1 MTVRFLSACRGQDD
15 GAMQPLPDPTDFGL
29 SPFPDCVVAV
39 RVPADGL
46 TVFRLVN
53 TVPATED
60 DFVPRSPLRV
70 GAHPILVTCAVSVFL
85 SANSALSVRVRPTSR
100 VAQLRLRPDPL
111 THVAHTA
118 QDRQRDHLSVWAPK
132 RRLLRAV
139 IRYW

>member
-1 MTVRFLSACRGQDD
+1 
-15 GAMQPLPDPTDFGL
+15 MQHLPDPAELGL
-29 SPFPDCVVAV
+29 APFPDCAVAV

-46 TVFRLVN
+46 TVFRLVR

-70 GAHPILVTCAVSVFL
+70 GAHPILLTCAISVFL
-85 SANSALSVRVRPTSR
+85 SARSALDVRRRPASGL
-100 VAQLRLRPDPL
+100 AQLRLEPDPL
-111 THVAHTA
+111 THIARTS
-118 QDRQRDHLSVWAPK
+118 QDPRKDHVSVWAPK